1 MHSALMLAEPV
12 VAPASV
18 MQEDSETRAV
28 ESSLVYLGRQ
38 PILGRNRT
46 LHGYE
51 LLFRADARNVATI
64 RDHFEATSYVIAR
77 TFGEFGLAEA
87 IGQHTGYLNF
97 SRDLLFS
104 DIVHLIPP
112 ERFVIEILEDT
123 VFDDALIARCA
134 ELRKAGFRLAMDDVL
149 TWSPELAEAVRHID
163 IVKVDFLHCDR
174 DRLSKIAALCK
185 RERKTLLA
193 EKIETHADFELA
205 KAHGFDL
212 FQGYFFARPQVL
224 RSRSAG
230 PTQRCLL
237 KVLVALSGEADI
249 PALESAL
256 KQSPQLMVRILRFA
270 NASLSGT
277 GRRIGSLREAI
288 LAVGTRKI
296 SRWVQLLIYA
306 DGTSLSPECDPLI
319 QLVGARARLMEL
331 IAQECAMTGQTEV
344 SADAA
349 YMTGVLS
356 LTPVILDIPAHTL
369 SDELKLARPI
379 RDALVTQTG
388 VLGEMLNIACAFE
401 RGDAEQIAMSCAA
414 LGSISPEHVAALGMR
429 ATAWTEAF

>member
-1 MHSALMLAEPV
+1 M
-12 VAPASV
+12 
-18 MQEDSETRAV
+18 
-28 ESSLVYLGRQ
+28 YLGRQ
-38 PILGRNRT
+38 PILERNRA

-51 LLFRADARNVATI
+51 LLFRSDAQNHASI
-64 RDHFEATSYVIAR
+64 RDHFEATAYVVAR
-77 TFGEFGLAEA
+77 TFGEFGLTEA

-123 VFDDALIARCA
+123 VFDSELIARCA
-134 ELRKAGFRLAMDDVL
+134 ELRKAGFRFAMDDVL
-149 TWSPELAEAVRHID
+149 TWSPELVEAVPHID
-163 IVKVDFLHCDR
+163 IIKVDFLHCNR

-185 RERKTLLA
+185 RERKVMLA

-224 RSRSAG
+224 RSRSTG
-230 PTQRCLL
+230 PAQRCLL
-237 KVLVALSGEADI
+237 KLLIALSGEADI

-270 NASLSGT
+270 NASVSAA

-296 SRWVQLLIYA
+296 ARWVQLLIYA
-306 DGTSLSPECDPLI
+306 DGQSLSPESDPLV
-319 QLVGARARLMEL
+319 QLVGTRARLMEL
-331 IAQECAMTGQTEV
+331 MAQAHNAGLQAYGAGTV
-344 SADAA
+344 DSDAA
-349 YMTGVLS
+349 YMAGVLS
-356 LTPVILDIPAHTL
+356 LTPVILDIPTHTL
-369 SDELKLARPI
+369 SDELQLAEPL
-379 RDALVTQTG
+379 RDALVSQTG
-388 VLGEMLNIACAFE
+388 TLGEMLKIACAFE
-401 RGDAEQIAMSCAA
+401 RGESAEVDAACAA
-414 LGSISPEHVAALGMR
+414 IGTLTPELVAALGMR
-429 ATAWTEAF
+429 ATAWTQEM